1 MNRIVPYLGPIG
13 LGALVAGALLW
24 LFQPHRDQVWASF
37 LIAGLLLSVFYLVAR
52 WRDVMVLLGRRGT
65 RYGTNLAVL
74 VLLVAGIVVAIN
86 YLANRHN
93 KRWDL
98 TAGKQFTLSDQTL
111 KILGNLDRDL
121 EIVILDRSE
130 AAAAALDLLQE
141 YSYHSDRVHIEVI
154 DQEAQPARAAQ
165 YKTET
170 EATIA
175 LGTIVIDG
183 GDRQE
188 RITTAA
194 EQDVTNAII
203 KVLKEGKKK
212 IYFVEGHG
220 EKDIDAPSAEGISLI
235 KAKLEESNYEVAKF
249 HPLGNMKD
257 GKIEFP
263 DDATAM
269 VVAGPKRDYLPAEI
283 DTFRHTLRNGGKAI
297 FLLDPKNEGDTP
309 NLVALMGEL
318 GVDLGD
324 NVVIDVSGIGQ
335 LFGFGPEVPLVAR
348 YGFHPIT
355 ERMASLASVFPI
367 VRTATSSDEPPER
380 VSVTELLMTSENSWA
395 EEDLEALAEGI
406 QLDENEMQ
414 GSLSLG
420 VAVTIEPEEPVTP
433 ETDEADDAPPVDSG
447 ENDGGDEGISGNQ
460 EEKKTEG
467 RAVVVG
473 DSDFV
478 GNTLIQAPIGNRD
491 LFLNMVNWVAEDED
505 LISIRPRA
513 AEDRRVFMTAQQQR
527 NVGFLSLLIIP
538 AMVLVLGIS
547 VWWGRR

>member
-414 GSLSLG
+414 GTLSLG